1 MIKKLE
7 GIIISEVDYKES
19 SKIINIFTK
28 DYGII
33 GVLARGAKRLKSNF
47 TGVTTKLTYGYFYLN
62 YKEKGL
68 SILNEVEIINPLRNI
83 KKSLTLISF
92 ASYITELV
100 SQVYKHE
107 NNINIY
113 DLYINAILKLEDNMD
128 PLVITNII
136 ELKLLNYLGITP
148 NLNSCVSCD
157 NINVVTISSYKGGL
171 LCNSCKG
178 NEKIVHPKTIKLIRI
193 FYYVDISKINKIE
206 VSDNIKNEINEFI
219 DDYYERYSGLY
230 LKSKE
235 FIKKYLINC

>member
-1 MIKKLE
+1 M
-7 GIIISEVDYKES
+7 ES
-19 SKIINIFTK
+19 
-28 DYGII
+28 
-33 GVLARGAKRLKSNF
+33 L
-47 TGVTTKLTYGYFYLN
+47 
-62 YKEKGL
+62 
-68 SILNEVEIINPLRNI
+68 
-83 KKSLTLISF
+83 
-92 ASYITELV
+92 
-100 SQVYKHE
+100 

-235 FIKKYLINC
+235 FIKKYLLNN